1 MTLRHLKIF
10 VTVCDTMN
18 MTEAAEA
25 LFISQSAVSQ
35 AIGELEKHY
44 ELRLF
49 ERLSRKLYRTK
60 AGERLL
66 GYARHM
72 IRMSGE
78 MERDMK
84 SLTETGLIRL
94 GASVTIGAALLPE
107 LISAAG
113 REWPALE
120 IQVFEDNTREIQARL
135 LEDKADLALVEGEL
149 TAPEIQSLP
158 FLEDELLLICSPS
171 HPFAALSTVP
181 AKALG
186 GERLIVR
193 EEGSGTRKTFEDG
206 MGALGIPWEAAWT
219 CNNADTIKAAVKAN
233 LGVSVISRRAVAREE
248 GAGELVVKAVEG
260 IRFTRTFKI
269 TYHRNK
275 YLTPSMKGFMELC
288 LAYGERL

>member
-49 ERLSRKLYRTK
+49 ERLSRKLYRTQ

-78 MERDMK
+78 MERDMT
-84 SLTETGLIRL
+84 SLMETGLIRL

-107 LISAAG
+107 LISAA
-113 REWPALE
+113 RRQWPSLE

-135 LEDKADLALVEGEL
+135 LGDKADLALVEGEL

-158 FLEDELLLICSPS
+158 FLEDELLLILSPS
-171 HPFAALSTVP
+171 HPFAALTGVP
-181 AKALG
+181 PQALA
-186 GERLIVR
+186 EEKLIVR

-206 MGALGIPWEAAWT
+206 MGSLGIPWEAAWT
-219 CNNADTIKAAVKAN
+219 CNNADTIKAAVKAD

-248 GAGELVVKAVEG
+248 ASGELVVKAVEG

-269 TYHRNK
+269 AYHRNK
-275 YLTPSMKGFMELC
+275 YLTPPMKGFMELC